1 MTKKKL
7 LTIGSL
13 TLLLLTIIT
22 GTIYALEG
30 LTDISNF
37 DPGKAL
43 NDLKENNAVVGI
55 LYSLV
60 FIEAVIIV
68 FLWKRL
74 DKVNDKLLKNYEDR
88 LEREENTNFQ
98 INKLNAEMEVVK
110 DSKKTTK
117 R

>member
-1 MTKKKL
+1 MNKKKL
-7 LTIGSL
+7 LLIGGL
-13 TLLLLTIIT
+13 TVFLTFLASVLFAQDGGI
-22 GTIYALEG
+22 
-30 LTDISNF
+30 TDISNF

-98 INKLNAEMEVVK
+98 INKLNAEMEVLK
-110 DSKKTTK
+110 DTKKTK

>member
-1 MTKKKL
+1 MNKRKFL
-7 LTIGSL
+7 VISFLTISL
-13 TLLLLTIIT
+13 TFLPAVLL
-22 GTIYALEG
+22 AQDV
-30 LTDISNF
+30 TDISNF

-43 NDLKENNAVVGI
+43 NDLKENNAVIGI

-60 FIEAVIIV
+60 FIEAVIIT

-74 DKVNDKLLKNYEDR
+74 DKINDKLLKNYEDR

-98 INKLNAEMEVVK
+98 INKLNAEMEVIK
-110 DSKKTTK
+110 DNKKTK